1 MKFNPTVLVAVLSA
15 FLVASAVNGACVSK
29 SEPNATTSSIAENS
43 SKIPE
48 PTSSAIEGST
58 GSGKDT
64 TTSTESG
71 LITLEQ
77 LDKANSDA
85 SKASF
90 CSSASAD
97 ECMVNADA
105 VAYLNKAVEKYKF
118 TRRGE
123 TIAVISNML
132 FESVGWMYNIKH
144 SANTPGQ
151 GTRCMMMW
159 NFISEYAKELHPDE
173 YAKLMGSSA
182 SSADSASDTVRN
194 DVRELVLNPEDSFA
208 SGFWFLVNKAAEF
221 HNDDMKLRDGNLED
235 FKAYVVSGIHTPW
248 DSNREKWW
256 QLVNDNLM
264 V

>member
-1 MKFNPTVLVAVLSA
+1 
-15 FLVASAVNGACVSK
+15 
-29 SEPNATTSSIAENS
+29 
-43 SKIPE
+43 
-48 PTSSAIEGST
+48 
-58 GSGKDT
+58 
-64 TTSTESG
+64 
-71 LITLEQ
+71 
-77 LDKANSDA
+77 
-85 SKASF
+85 
-90 CSSASAD
+90 D

-123 TIAVISNML
+123 TVAVISNML
-132 FESVGWMYNIKH
+132 FESGGWMYNINH

-173 YAKLMGSSA
+173 YANLMGSSA

-208 SGFWFLVNKAAEF
+208 SGFWFLVNKAAGF
-221 HNDDMKLRDGNLED
+221 HDDDMKLRDGNLED
-235 FKAYVVSGIHTPW
+235 FKAYVETGIYTSW

-256 QLVNDNLM
+256 QLVNDNIM
-264 V
+264 I